1 MVTKIEKRYKGLSVD
16 PQAPWRDV
24 MIKDAMRQTGRAE
37 GKRSVTS
44 APRILRTAEGTGNQS
59 QGEGST

>member
-16 PQAPWRDV
+16 PQAPWRDA

-44 APRILRTAEGTGNQS
+44 TPRI
-59 QGEGST
+59 